1 MSSLAT
7 NPRSS
12 SAPSLNRSRRH
23 YMNFTRNDIKG
34 VFATDDR
41 TERRYMSV
49 LEVEKRL
56 AKEEESEV
64 GNN

>member
-1 MSSLAT
+1 
-7 NPRSS
+7 
-12 SAPSLNRSRRH
+12 
-23 YMNFTRNDIKG
+23 MNFTRNDTKG
-34 VFATDDR
+34 VFATGDR

>member
-12 SAPSLNRSRRH
+12 SASSPNRSRRH
-23 YMNFTRNDIKG
+23 YMNFTRNDIKD
-34 VFATDDR
+34 VFATGDR

-56 AKEEESEV
+56 AKEKELEV
-64 GNN
+64 KND